1 MSDTRKTPD
10 PASLSLKG
18 TGASA
23 GSGSASTPAGKAD
36 FSRVRGDVDSTEATV
51 RGGDFGKVSSS
62 VESTEDVLDERSHT
76 VDRGENLSRISMQY
90 YGSANHWKDIFEA
103 NRDLL
108 DDPDLIQPGQVLRI
122 PARPR
127 DDG

>member
-18 TGASA
+18 RG
-23 GSGSASTPAGKAD
+23 GSATQTPATPGAD
-36 FSRVRGDVDSTEATV
+36 FSRVRGSVDSTEEPA
-51 RGGDFGKVSSS
+51 RGADFGSVSSS
-62 VESTEDVLDERSHT
+62 VGSTEAVLDERSHT
-76 VDRGENLSRISMQY
+76 VAKGENLSRISKQY

-108 DDPDLIQPGQVLRI
+108 DDPDMIQPGQVLRI
-122 PARPR
+122 PPR
-127 DDG
+127 SGDRNDD

>member
-18 TGASA
+18 AGT
-23 GSGSASTPAGKAD
+23 GSGAAPAGKAD
-36 FSRVRGDVDSTEATV
+36 FSGVRGSVDSTEDPV
-51 RGGDFGKVSSS
+51 RGADFGKVSSS
-62 VESTEDVLDERSHT
+62 IESTEDVLDERSHT
-76 VDRGENLSRISMQY
+76 VARGDNLSRISNQY

>member
-18 TGASA
+18 TGSA
-23 GSGSASTPAGKAD
+23 AGTGAAPGAAGKAD
-36 FSRVRGDVDSTEATV
+36 FSSVRGSVDSTEQSV
-51 RGGDFGKVSSS
+51 RGADFGQVGSS

-76 VDRGENLSRISMQY
+76 VARGDNLSRISNQY

-127 DDG
+127 SDG

>member
-18 TGASA
+18 AGTGSVAA
-23 GSGSASTPAGKAD
+23 PADKAD
-36 FSRVRGDVDSTEATV
+36 FSGVRGSVDSTEDPV
-51 RGGDFGKVSSS
+51 RGAEFGKVSSS

-76 VDRGENLSRISMQY
+76 VVRGDNLSRISKQY